1 MTDKLNVYDNGSAWK
16 SIPPENLSERHILIQ
31 ILIDTSGSMFTK
43 QAALNK
49 AVRELLDG
57 LQNDPTTRGA
67 AEVCIIGF
75 GGSEPKVL
83 LHFSPLRLAQAP
95 VITCSGGTP
104 MYAAVEMG
112 LDLLEKRRAE
122 LKQRNPPVPMYKPFI
137 FILTDGAAN
146 DRVTDSFKRLRE
158 LQKPSRPGAKY
169 GKIFVYPIGLGDEF
183 KKKENQLTV
192 ASLSHNREFYTGDY
206 SSLSNFFCFVSTTTT
221 SALRT
226 VEGTAVE
233 LPDPEEFGF
242 KRQQISFNELI
253 DD

>member
-1 MTDKLNVYDNGSAWK
+1 MTDKLNVYDHGSAWK
-16 SIPPENLSERHILIQ
+16 SLPPENLSERHILIE
-31 ILIDTSGSMFTK
+31 ILIDTSGSMYTK

-57 LQNDPTTRGA
+57 LKNDPTTRGA

-75 GGSEPKVL
+75 GGSAPKVL
-83 LHFSPLRLAQAP
+83 LPFSPLRLAQAP
-95 VITCSGGTP
+95 EITCSGGTP
-104 MYAAVEMG
+104 MYAAVDLG
-112 LDLLEKRRAE
+112 LDLLEQRRAE
-122 LKQRNPPVPMYKPFI
+122 LKQCNPPVPMYKPFV

-146 DRVTDSFKRLRE
+146 DRATGSFKRLRE
-158 LQKPSRPGAKY
+158 LQKPTRPGGKY

-183 KKKENQLTV
+183 EKEENQLTV
-192 ASLSHNREFYTGDY
+192 SSLSLNREFYTGEY

-221 SALRT
+221 SALNT
-226 VEGTAVE
+226 VEGTAFE

-242 KRQQISFNELI
+242 KRQQISFNELV